1 MKQGTRVHKVLEEQV
16 HQVVPVKIETKEDG
30 WGLRIWNIIQG
41 LRTLR
46 ATGMTR
52 ELEIWGVLE
61 GQVVNGVIDE
71 VSYTCPDPELQEALE
86 KSKPSSTLSN
96 QKTITELFGSQSNGS
111 SWPSQPHPMRKVY
124 LTDVK
129 TRAARSLPKGASLR
143 PMEMQLMLYHRLL
156 SELATNTVDADVIFS
171 RYELDAKAPFS
182 ETFIAEVAS
191 LEQGFISEDE
201 DNMVLTPPVSE
212 LSQHRTL
219 IQLWSLMITEY
230 QLTIPSAE
238 AMGMVLQAEFR
249 SQKDGTIIGKK
260 SFPYDDQVHQ
270 AYVAD
275 EMKWWKGEREAKGVE
290 IEEAFK
296 CGICEF
302 AEGCEWRAKKLE
314 ESIEKFR
321 ERRKNIATGL
331 GQEKDKGRKIMSK

>member
-16 HQVVPVKIETKEDG
+16 HQVVPVDIQTREDG

-52 ELEIWGVLE
+52 ELEIWGIVD

-71 VSYTCPDPELQEALE
+71 VSYTCPDPELEEVLE
-86 KSKPSSTLSN
+86 MSRSTPTPSN
-96 QKTITELFGSQSNGS
+96 QKTISEMFASQTGNESA
-111 SWPSQPHPMRKVY
+111 WPSTSRSTRKIY

-129 TRAARSLPKGASLR
+129 TRAARSLPKGPALR

-156 SELATNTVDADVIFS
+156 SELATNSVKADVIFS
-171 RYELDAKAPFS
+171 RYNLDARVPFS
-182 ETFIAEVAS
+182 DSFIAEVSA
-191 LEQGFISEDE
+191 LDAGFIVDEVDSEPALRAFTAE
-201 DNMVLTPPVSE
+201 ASE
-212 LSQHRTL
+212 LSQHNSLT
-219 IQLWSLMITEY
+219 QLWSLMITEF
-230 QLTIPSAE
+230 QHTIPSVN

-249 SQKDGTIIGKK
+249 SQNDGTIIGKK
-260 SFPYDDQVHQ
+260 SFAYDDQVHR
-270 AYVAD
+270 AYVED

-290 IEEAFK
+290 IEEAYK

-314 ESIEKFR
+314 ESMDKFR
-321 ERRKNIATGL
+321 ERKASAGRRGNRGKI
-331 GQEKDKGRKIMSK
+331 KD